1 MFFVFLFCLVLPI
14 ELHPIIDDTQARHIF
29 INDTFTLRCFVHID
43 IGVIIVVDW
52 DHPNN
57 NHQQR
62 HSERIFK
69 SAAETTRQLVNNN
82 SYDTVAINITIVNA
96 TKEDEGLY
104 RCNATDGNGRTFS
117 ATKRIVI
124 FGMFVCLFCLF
135 LKILIISFLF
145 CSQ

>member
-1 MFFVFLFCLVLPI
+1 MENDRL
-14 ELHPIIDDTQARHIF
+14 
-29 INDTFTLRCFVHID
+29 INRCFVHID

-96 TKEDEGLY
+96 TKDDEGLY